1 MPRMLKPKGLRRIV
15 GPLDWTGR
23 YCGWLVQ
30 ASPGLAAAEHA
41 TKGATL
47 DAQGIGALHC
57 DRRIVGAAAVRIE
70 DPPAPFLILARP
82 HIDQNLFAVEVAGSG
97 GGGFAAAGGGG
108 DAAWLVGA
116 GAGTGVCG
124 SAFASCGA
132 GCLSDLSL
140 SCSRARFDRRPVLS

>member
-23 YCGWLVQ
+23 YCGWVVL

-82 HIDQNLFAVEVAGSG
+82 HIDQHLFAVLVRFGIG
-97 GGGFAAAGGGG
+97 RIAAEIGAALL
-108 DAAWLVGA
+108 DADL
-116 GAGTGVCG
+116 
-124 SAFASCGA
+124 AFLLFGQPDAE
-132 GCLSDLSL
+132 
-140 SCSRARFDRRPVLS
+140 R

>member
-41 TKGATL
+41 AKGATL

-70 DPPAPFLILARP
+70 DPSVPFLILGGP
-82 HIDQNLFAVEVAGSG
+82 HIDQNLLAVLVRLVDRIATEIG
-97 GGGFAAAGGGG
+97 AALL
-108 DAAWLVGA
+108 DADL
-116 GAGTGVCG
+116 
-124 SAFASCGA
+124 AFLLLGQPDAQ
-132 GCLSDLSL
+132 
-140 SCSRARFDRRPVLS
+140 R